1 MSKVSD
7 FVEVEGVVSSV
18 LPGGE
23 FEVTLD
29 IGKKMVTYLS
39 GKMKQFQIR
48 IGLGDRVKVEISKYS
63 FDKGRITY
71 RQPRHTNQ
79 THDKK

>member
-7 FVEVEGVVSSV
+7 FVEVEGVISAV

-23 FEVTLD
+23 FEVSLD
-29 IGKKMVTYLS
+29 IGKKIVTYLS

-63 FDKGRITY
+63 LDKGRITY
-71 RQPRHTNQ
+71 RQPRQVNPNA
-79 THDKK
+79 K